1 MPRERAPKRPY
12 VFARFNPSFDLDES
26 LKIHSIANDG
36 DGIRLMVKSDV
47 LTPKELEQR
56 VQELRPSYSFEWSQV
71 YK

>member
-12 VFARFNPSFDLDES
+12 VFARFNPSFDLGES

-36 DGIRLMVKSDV
+36 DGIHLFVKSDV